1 MASARSRPPPWP
13 CVERQEALHVVRY
26 AAAPEQHL
34 PQTLKE
40 HITYIGAVVL
50 DLAQNQAKVPVHFP
64 E

>member
-1 MASARSRPPPWP
+1 MHS
-13 CVERQEALHVVRY
+13 Y

-34 PQTLKE
+34 PQTSKD